1 MTEPNYSPTQLD
13 ALREALQQTG
23 IARPVSTPLDDDYL
37 VDADLVDLLDALRGL
52 GWIVQPAPVPGVPV
66 NALPDGPP
74 APGAPA
80 DPGAAVDTG
89 EGVALPD
96 WWGRP

>member
-1 MTEPNYSPTQLD
+1 MTEPNYSPTLLD
-13 ALREALQQTG
+13 ATREALEQTG
-23 IARPVSTPLDDDYL
+23 IIDRQDSPLESGYL
-37 VDADLVDLLDALRGL
+37 VDADLIDLLDALRGR

-80 DPGAAVDTG
+80 DPGAAVDTDA
-89 EGVALPD
+89 GVALPD

>member
-1 MTEPNYSPTQLD
+1 MTEPNYSPTLLD
-13 ALREALQQTG
+13 ATREALEQTG
-23 IARPVSTPLDDDYL
+23 IIERQESPLDSGYL
-37 VDADLVDLLDALRGL
+37 VDADLIDRLDALRGR

-80 DPGAAVDTG
+80 DPGTPVAPAAPYPFPG
-89 EGVALPD
+89 ASP
-96 WWGRP
+96 W

>member
-1 MTEPNYSPTQLD
+1 MTEPNYSPTLLD
-13 ALREALQQTG
+13 ALREALEQAG

-37 VDADLVDLLDALRGL
+37 EDADLIDLLDVLRGR

-66 NALPDGPP
+66 IALPDGPP

-80 DPGAAVDTG
+80 DPGAPVDG
-89 EGVALPD
+89 PN
-96 WWGRP
+96 W